1 MKAAVIAHCLLAGCA
16 SPQVNQAE
24 MTALAGDY
32 YSGDG
37 LGWNLSLT
45 LEADGVFR
53 CNWHGCVVGSDM
65 SLVGDWDLE
74 GDTITFTPLSDAD
87 EAFLRRYFE
96 DKTARTATVEGN
108 TVLIFADQEDF
119 FAKYGPSTGSCFSRE
134 DARDVVSRF

>member
-1 MKAAVIAHCLLAGCA
+1 MKVPFLAFCLLAACA
-16 SPQVNQAE
+16 GPQVNHAE
-24 MTALAGDY
+24 TTALAGDY

-45 LEADGVFR
+45 LEADGTFR

-65 SLVGDWDLE
+65 NLVGDWDLE
-74 GDTITFTPLSDAD
+74 GDSISFTPLSESD

-96 DKTARTATVEGN
+96 GKTARTATVEGK
-108 TVLIFADQEDF
+108 TVLVFADQEDF
-119 FAKYGPSTGSCFSRE
+119 FTKHGPSTGSCFSRE